1 MKNKTILTAELINLA
16 EEVKLILGLRI
27 LFTEIKQAEQE
38 ETSGL
43 NLKMKFI
50 LIQITQC
57 CKLENH

>member
-1 MKNKTILTAELINLA
+1 MKNKTILTAELINLV

-27 LFTEIKQAEQE
+27 LFTEIREAERE

-43 NLKMKFI
+43 NLRMKFI

-57 CKLENH
+57 CKPENH